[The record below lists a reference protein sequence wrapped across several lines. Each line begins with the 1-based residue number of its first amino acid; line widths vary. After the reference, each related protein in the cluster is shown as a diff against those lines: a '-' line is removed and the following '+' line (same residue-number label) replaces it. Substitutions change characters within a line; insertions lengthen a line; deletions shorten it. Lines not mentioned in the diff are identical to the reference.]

1 MGIVRRVMGLVGIL
15 IRAIVSIVVRSP
27 MGGNSSAGNS
37 LEWESINWGIL
48 FGVVLS
54 GLTLISGGPLLLGG
68 GINSLLQP
76 DGFAVASAV
85 LVLACATLIGQ
96 VVALGLAGFF
106 ASRQLGTVT
115 GGMWAGG
122 IANVI
127 ASVFGL
133 IIDIVLTSNTSL
145 QTPFYHPAGAAVT
158 TGLTLFTICG
168 VVFSA
173 IAGAIVAVPG
183 AIIGCWAYN
192 RGIGD
197 EDDEY
202 DEDDEIVYTGELSG
216 GKLRGWAPRPLD
228 APAQTYQPGG
238 TYGSAP
244 VSGGFGPPLPP
255 GYGPPLLGSGSPPP
269 GYGPPPPGY
278 GPPPPGYGILPP
290 GYAAPPGYGLPPPGF
305 GPPPP
310 GYGAPLPPGYG
321 PPPQGYPPQ
330 PGYPLSE
337 YPQQPQQPGDSEY
350 PPPSAPPPPD
360 QSW

>member
-1 MGIVRRVMGLVGIL
+1 MGIAGLMMFIGFI
-15 IRAIVSIVVRSP
+15 IRAIVSIFVRSS
-27 MGGNSSAGNS
+27 MDGGLSTGNS

-85 LVLACATLIGQ
+85 LVLTCATLLGQ
-96 VVALGLAGFF
+96 IVALGLAGFF
-106 ASRQLGTVT
+106 ASRQLGTIT

-158 TGLTLFTICG
+158 TGLALFTICG

-202 DEDDEIVYTGELSG
+202 DEDDEIFYTGELSG

-238 TYGSAP
+238 TYGGAP

-269 GYGPPPPGY
+269 GYR
-278 GPPPPGYGILPP
+278 ILPP
-290 GYAAPPGYGLPPPGF
+290 GYAAPPEYGSPPPGF

-310 GYGAPLPPGYG
+310 GYSTPLPPGYG
-321 PPPQGYPPQ
+321 PPPQGYPLQ
-330 PGYPLSE
+330 PGYPPPE
-337 YPQQPQQPGDSEY
+337 YPQQPQPQPGYSEY

>member
-1 MGIVRRVMGLVGIL
+1 
-15 IRAIVSIVVRSP
+15 
-27 MGGNSSAGNS
+27 
-37 LEWESINWGIL
+37 
-48 FGVVLS
+48 VVLS

-85 LVLACATLIGQ
+85 LVLTCATLIGQ

-106 ASRQLGTVT
+106 ASRQLGTIT

-238 TYGSAP
+238 MYGSAP